1 MADNK
6 KNIFQRLRGLF
17 SSNVIVRNIGGKK
30 IKAVDFNKLQY
41 GTRKTN
47 FMVDRYSRL
56 HSTKSTGYPQGQDA
70 QVLRMQLFQDYE
82 EMDNDPIIA
91 SALDIYSDESTM
103 KNEFGDILTI
113 QTDSSKVHDVLHN
126 LFYDVLNIE
135 FNLWPWVRNMV
146 KYGDFFLK
154 LDIVEGIGVVNV
166 NPLAPQEVSRE
177 EGYDESNPNKVRFR
191 IEGPSAGYGGGG
203 TPELNYLDNYE
214 MAHFRLLSDSNY
226 VPYGKSM
233 VESARKTWKQ
243 LSLMEDAMLVHR
255 IMRAPEKRIFKIDIG
270 NIPPNEVDNY
280 MQQIINKSKKVPL
293 VDSATGQYNLK
304 YNMQNIT
311 EDFYVP
317 VRGGDSGTSI
327 DSLPGLQYEATE
339 DIEYLRNK
347 MMSALKIP
355 KAFLGYDET
364 TEGKATLAAEDVRF
378 ARTVERIQRILVS
391 ELVKIAVVHL
401 YTQGFKDSDLVN
413 FNLNLTNSSTIYE
426 QEKIELWNNKVGVA
440 SSMISDRMM
449 SSDWI
454 YQNIFNMDDDQIEK
468 VRSGII
474 DDRKRIFRWEQIE
487 QEGNDPF
494 KTGQSFGTAHD
505 LAAMNLEGGEEEQ
518 GGDKQFGED
527 FEIPEDGWEGSGRP
541 EEGPKYGK
549 DSSIR
554 GRDPLGKDRK
564 NAPVNLTPK
573 HSYKG
578 GTPLSTERVKG
589 ITSGLNGLKRKTT
602 KILSESLEESDN
614 NSKKSVVQDDKNTIL
629 DEKNIKDIE

>member
-1 MADNK
+1 MADTN
-6 KNIFQRLRGLF
+6 KNIFQRLRSLF
-17 SSNVIVRNIGGKK
+17 SSKVIMRNVGGSK
-30 IKAVDFNKLQY
+30 IKTVDFNKLQY
-41 GTRKTN
+41 GTKKTN
-47 FMVDRYSRL
+47 FMVDRYTRM
-56 HSTKSTGYPQGQDA
+56 HSTKSTGYPMGQDA
-70 QVLRMQLFQDYE
+70 QVMRLQLFQDYE

-113 QTDSSKVHDVLHN
+113 KTDSSKIHDVLHN

-154 LDIVEGIGVVNV
+154 LDIAEDVGIVNV
-166 NPLAPQEVSRE
+166 NPLAPSEVSRE
-177 EGYDESNPNKVRFR
+177 EGFDDGNPSKVRFR
-191 IEGPSAGYGGGG
+191 IEGPSAGFGGGG

-255 IMRAPEKRIFKIDIG
+255 IMRAPEKRVFKIDIG
-270 NIPPNEVDNY
+270 NIPPAEVDNY

-293 VDSATGQYNLK
+293 VDQATGQYNLK

-311 EDFYVP
+311 EDFYLP

-327 DSLPGLQYEATE
+327 DSLPGLSYEATD

-378 ARTVERIQRILVS
+378 ARTVERIQRIVVS
-391 ELVKIAVVHL
+391 ELSKIAIVHL
-401 YTQGFKDSDLVN
+401 YTQGFDDTDLVN
-413 FNLNLTNSSTIYE
+413 FSLELTNSSTIYE

-440 SSMISDRMM
+440 SSMISDKMM

-454 YQNIFNMDDDQIEK
+454 YKNIFNMDEEKIQK
-468 VRSGII
+468 VRAGII
-474 DDRKRIFRWEQIE
+474 DDRKRIFRWDQIE

-505 LAAMNLEGGEEEQ
+505 LAAMNLEGGDDE
-518 GGDKQFGED
+518 GGAPGGKQFGED
-527 FEIPEDGWEGSGRP
+527 FDIPDGGWEGAGRP
-541 EEGPKYGK
+541 NEGPKYGK
-549 DSSIR
+549 DSSIN

-564 NAPVNLTPK
+564 NAAVNLSPK
-573 HSYKG
+573 I
-578 GTPLSTERVKG
+578 STERVNN
-589 ITSGLNGLKRKTT
+589 ITSGIKLKSKR
-602 KILSESLEESDN
+602 IISESLVNSDN
-614 NSKKSVVQDDKNTIL
+614 NDKKSVVEEDKNTIL

>member
-17 SSNVIVRNIGGKK
+17 SSNVIVRNVGGKK
-30 IKAVDFNKLQY
+30 IKTVDFNKLQY
-41 GTRKTN
+41 GTKKTN
-47 FMVDRYSRL
+47 FMIDRYSRL
-56 HSTKSTGYPQGQDA
+56 HSTGKSTGYPIGQDS
-70 QVLRMQLFQDYE
+70 QTHRMSLFQDYE

-103 KNEFGDILTI
+103 KNEFGNVLTI
-113 QTDSSKVHDVLHN
+113 TTDNSKIHDVLHN

-154 LDIVEGIGVVNV
+154 LDIADEIGVVNV
-166 NPLAPQEVSRE
+166 NPLAPYEVARE
-177 EGYDESNPNKVRFR
+177 EGYDESNPNQVRFR
-191 IEGPSAGYGGGG
+191 IEGATGGYGGGG
-203 TPELNYLDNYE
+203 TPELNYLENYE
-214 MAHFRLLSDSNY
+214 MAHFRLLSDSNF

-233 VESARKTWKQ
+233 IESARKTWKQ
-243 LSLMEDAMLVHR
+243 LALMEDAMLVHR

-293 VDSATGQYNLK
+293 VDSKTGQYNLK

-327 DSLPGLQYEATE
+327 DSLPGLTYEATE

-347 MMSALKIP
+347 MMAALKIP

-378 ARTVERIQRILVS
+378 ARTVERIQRIVVS
-391 ELVKIAVVHL
+391 ELTKIAVVHL
-401 YTQGFKDSDLVN
+401 YTQGFTDSDLVN
-413 FNLNLTNSSTIYE
+413 FSMNLTNSSTIYE

-468 VRSGII
+468 VRAGII

-505 LAAMNLEGGEEEQ
+505 LAAMNLEGGDEEQ
-518 GGDKQFGED
+518 QGGGKNPFGED
-527 FEIPEDGWEGSGRP
+527 FDIPDDGWEGSGRP

-549 DSSIR
+549 DSSVR

-564 NAPVNLTPK
+564 NAPINLSPK

-578 GTPLSTERVKG
+578 GTPLASEIHDLKNNVKVKSRS
-589 ITSGLNGLKRKTT
+589 ILK
-602 KILSESLEESDN
+602 ESLIKEEKNDKKVDN
-614 NSKKSVVQDDKNTIL
+614 QDDKNTIL
-629 DEKNIKDIE
+629 DEKNIKDIK

>member
-17 SSNVIVRNIGGKK
+17 SSNVIVRNIGGNRM
-30 IKAVDFNKLQY
+30 KAIDFNKLQY
-41 GTRKTN
+41 GTKKTN

-56 HSTKSTGYPQGQDA
+56 HSTGKSTGYPIGQDA
-70 QVLRMQLFQDYE
+70 QTHRMSLFQDYE

-103 KNEFGDILTI
+103 KNEFGNVLTI
-113 QTDSSKVHDVLHN
+113 TTDNSKIHDVLHN

-154 LDIVEGIGVVNV
+154 LDIADEIGVVNV
-166 NPLAPQEVSRE
+166 NPLAPYEVARE
-177 EGYDESNPNKVRFR
+177 EGYDQGNPNQVRFR
-191 IEGPSAGYGGGG
+191 VEGATAGFGGGG
-203 TPELNYLDNYE
+203 TPELNYLENYE
-214 MAHFRLLSDSNY
+214 MAHFRLLSDSNF

-233 VESARKTWKQ
+233 IESARKTWKQ
-243 LSLMEDAMLVHR
+243 LALMEDAMLVHR

-293 VDSATGQYNLK
+293 VDSKTGQYNLK

-317 VRGGDSGTSI
+317 VRGGDSGTNI
-327 DSLPGLQYEATE
+327 ESLPGLTYEATE

-347 MMSALKIP
+347 MMAALKIP

-378 ARTVERIQRILVS
+378 ARTVERIQRIVVS

-401 YTQGFKDSDLVN
+401 YTQGFTDKDLVD
-413 FNLNLTNSSTIYE
+413 FNLELTNSSTIYE

-454 YQNIFNMDDDQIEK
+454 YKNIFNMDEDQIEK
-468 VRSGII
+468 NRSGII

-487 QEGNDPF
+487 SEGNDPF

-505 LAAMNLEGGEEEQ
+505 LAAMNLEGGGDEAQQ
-518 GGDKQFGED
+518 GGGKNPFGED
-527 FEIPEDGWEGSGRP
+527 FDIPEDGWEGSGRP
-541 EEGPKYGK
+541 NEGPKYGK

-564 NAPVNLTPK
+564 NSPINLSPT
-573 HSYKG
+573 
-578 GTPLSTERVKG
+578 LSSERISR
-589 ITSGLNGLKRKTT
+589 ITSGLSQKTT
-602 KILSESLEESDN
+602 KILSESLKATDKEEKTVN
-614 NSKKSVVQDDKNTIL
+614 EDDKNTIL
-629 DEKNIKDIE
+629 DEKNIKDIK